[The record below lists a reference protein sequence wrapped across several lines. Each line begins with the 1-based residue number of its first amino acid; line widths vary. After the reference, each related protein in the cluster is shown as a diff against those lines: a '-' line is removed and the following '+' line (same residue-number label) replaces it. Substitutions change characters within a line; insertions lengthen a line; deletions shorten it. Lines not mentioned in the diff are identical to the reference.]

1 LLEGGGGGQAGEG
14 VAVQGVVGPGAALL
28 AVQQPGLDECFEVV
42 ADGRLAEAERAGELA
57 DADRVGAGG
66 QQVDDLDPVGV
77 DICRCIRPAPLPPLA
92 AKLWINLC

>member
-1 LLEGGGGGQAGEG
+1 VLTAT
-14 VAVQGVVGPGAALL
+14 AARAPIGSSRPPKQTRMIAAIPTASCGHL
-28 AVQQPGLDECFEVV
+28 GNGSGMSFK
-42 ADGRLAEAERAGELA
+42 AERAGELA